1 MAAGTQLADI
11 VLAAARRAAVNG
23 VVTLAQ
29 VQADPEVQARVNSPP
44 RVADLMGQLAD
55 RGLVR
60 MTCRH
65 PEPRWRVTEEEA

>member
-1 MAAGTQLADI
+1 MQQVADI
-11 VLAAARRAAVNG
+11 VLDAARRAAVNG
-23 VVTLAQ
+23 TVSLAQ
-29 VQADPEVQARVNSPP
+29 LQADPGVQRHVRSPSRVT
-44 RVADLMGQLAD
+44 DLMQDLAN